1 MNIYEDQKTETTFD
15 ELTDLVE
22 QLVMSLMAASLRNI
36 ISTHQAYQE
45 IADSRPHS
53 KEAEPF

>member
-1 MNIYEDQKTETTFD
+1 MNIYEDQTVEATFD

-22 QLVMSLMAASLRNI
+22 QLLMNLMAASLRNI

-45 IADSRPHS
+45 MADFRP
-53 KEAEPF
+53 KPKKTNPF

>member
-1 MNIYEDQKTETTFD
+1 MNIYEDQNTETTFD

-36 ISTHQAYQE
+36 IRTHQAYQDM
-45 IADSRPHS
+45 ADSRPHP
-53 KEAEPF
+53 KKTEPF